1 MCMSNKLPGDV
12 DAAGLETK
20 LWETLLFFVSLGLC
34 LISFPSI
41 AYISLLYTTPNLYLG
56 MLPLSDDIME
66 TPSCLDCFPIA
77 HIFFQKVQGDYPR
90 REFTPYVWE
99 AQDALPW
106 GHRKLISKVSKTS
119 VAEFSGCLIK

>member
-1 MCMSNKLPGDV
+1 MRISNKLPGDA

-41 AYISLLYTTPNLYLG
+41 AYISLLYTTPNLYFG
-56 MLPLSDDIME
+56 TLPLSDDIME

-77 HIFFQKVQGDYPR
+77 HMEIIQEGNSHHMSGKPKMLCLGDTESLFQSFENFGSWILR
-90 REFTPYVWE
+90 LSR
-99 AQDALPW
+99 
-106 GHRKLISKVSKTS
+106 
-119 VAEFSGCLIK
+119 